1 MVGLLFNEKGLMKCS
16 AILTGL
22 MSMTEGWTDVI
33 AVACIAVYNI
43 KVEIEI
49 IRFLKYVYMCGMCYV
64 KRNWLL

>member
-1 MVGLLFNEKGLMKCS
+1 
-16 AILTGL
+16 
-22 MSMTEGWTDVI
+22 MTEGWTDVI